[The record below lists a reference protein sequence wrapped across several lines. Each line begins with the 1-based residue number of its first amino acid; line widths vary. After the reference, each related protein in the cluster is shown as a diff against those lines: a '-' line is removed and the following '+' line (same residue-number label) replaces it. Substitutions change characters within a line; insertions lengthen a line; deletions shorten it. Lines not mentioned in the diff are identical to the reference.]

1 MILRKRTTQWLLIT
15 LLIALNPTWHAAAQG
30 KFSFT
35 ALVGYV
41 TTVNE
46 KGKTDAYALNSP
58 WPTSSP
64 SAGSNSNS
72 LVIYDKGTGIS
83 KYISLSYDATRHLTL
98 SFFYRSIAF
107 TAPTQRSGTSN
118 GLGINIRLNLAKNT
132 KSVLPFFVAEY
143 IFSNNNTLI
152 QTKATSTVFST
163 QIQPAFS
170 ISQSTNLG
178 IGLDAG
184 LEFKLSKNIRL
195 IAQFGYHGVQLTTD
209 NTKVTYPVTFISP
222 TNIDG
227 TFFFMGSAGLRFY
240 LNSKKRDF

>member
-1 MILRKRTTQWLLIT
+1 MILRKRTKQWLLIS

-35 ALVGYV
+35 ALVGYI
-41 TTVNE
+41 TTISE
-46 KGKTDAYALNSP
+46 SKTDPFALNSP
-58 WPTSSP
+58 WPTSSQN
-64 SAGSNSNS
+64 SSNG

-98 SFFYRSIAF
+98 SFFYRSIDF

-132 KSVLPFFVAEY
+132 KSVLPFLVAEY
-143 IFSNNNTLI
+143 IFSNNNTFI
-152 QTKATSTVFST
+152 QAKATSTAFST
-163 QIQPAFS
+163 QVQPAFN
-170 ISQSTNLG
+170 ISSSTSLG

-195 IAQFGYHGVQLTTD
+195 IAQFGYHGVDFGSNITT
-209 NTKVTYPVTFISP
+209 VTYPVTFISP
-222 TNIDG
+222 TYIDG

-240 LNSKKRDF
+240 LNVKKRDF